1 MQTAPTPDQQLQND
15 VDALRAQF
23 SNTAELYRE
32 TCALMFFRYGQTPT
46 ANRLYQL
53 VRKGSMS
60 APAAALGAFWNS
72 LREQSRVKIDHA
84 DMPDGL
90 KNAAAE
96 LTMSLWR
103 EAKQHAEQTF
113 DAQRSEAADALAQTL
128 TRLGSVQAE
137 LEDLQ
142 KLHAEQQDA
151 LQQARAQH
159 LDAVKEADELRERLS
174 AETAAHR
181 ESINVRDAYA
191 KAQQQAASLREA
203 DLREAFAARE
213 STLREAL
220 AEVQAGLAAAHEDHR
235 RALSAAHAESRDAL
249 SGIQARFDAQHKHNL
264 LELDRE
270 RMRAAQLDKAL
281 MQAQTQLGAK
291 TEAAAA
297 EAAKWHDQSAQWQG
311 KLGALEGRLA
321 AISEERVRADEQR
334 AQEKADA
341 QAAIQAAV
349 DSQRASEQEVLNLR
363 KELASLV
370 EQGRAQGKQTEAR
383 KQPAK

>member
-84 DMPDGL
+84 DMPERL

-113 DAQRSEAADALAQTL
+113 DAQRSEAADAVTQTL
-128 TRLGSVQAE
+128 AKLGAVQAE
-137 LEDLQ
+137 LDGLRGQ
-142 KLHAEQQDA
+142 HAAQQQA
-151 LQQARAQH
+151 LQQARVDH
-159 LDAVKEADELRERLS
+159 LQAVKEADDLRERLS

-191 KAQQQAASLREA
+191 KAQQQAAALREA
-203 DLREAFAARE
+203 D
-213 STLREAL
+213 LREAL

-249 SGIQARFDAQHKHNL
+249 SGIQARYDAQHKHNL

-270 RMRAAQLDKAL
+270 RVRAAQLDKAL
-281 MQAQTQLGAK
+281 AQAQTQLAAK
-291 TEAAAA
+291 TEV
-297 EAAKWHDQSAQWQG
+297 AAKEATRWHDLSAQWQG
-311 KLGALEGRLA
+311 RVGALEGRLA
-321 AISEERVRADEQR
+321 AMTEERQRLDEQR
-334 AQEKADA
+334 KAEKAATEATDR
-341 QAAIQAAV
+341 QAAERM
-349 DSQRASEQEVLNLR
+349 RALEH
-363 KELASLV
+363 ELAGL
-370 EQGRAQGKQTEAR
+370 QAKLAQHDKSAS
-383 KQPAK
+383 A

>member
-60 APAAALGAFWNS
+60 APAAALSAFWNS

-84 DMPDGL
+84 DMPEGL
-90 KNAAAE
+90 KTAAAE

-113 DAQRSEAADALAQTL
+113 DAQRSEAAEAVTQTL
-128 TRLGSVQAE
+128 AKLGAVQAE
-137 LEDLQ
+137 LDGLRD
-142 KLHAEQQDA
+142 LHATQQQA
-151 LQQARAQH
+151 LQQARADH
-159 LDAVKEADELRERLS
+159 LAAVKEGDDLRERLS

-191 KAQQQAASLREA
+191 KAQQQAAALREA

-213 STLREAL
+213 TTLRDAL

-270 RMRAAQLDKAL
+270 RVRAAQLDKAL
-281 MQAQTQLGAK
+281 VQAQSQLAAK
-291 TEAAAA
+291 TEAAAK
-297 EAAKWHDQSAQWQG
+297 EATRWHDLSAQWQG

-321 AISEERVRADEQR
+321 AMTEERVRLDAQR
-334 AQEKADA
+334 TAEKGELDAMHQADA
-341 QAAIQAAV
+341 TRMQALNTELVSLRAA
-349 DSQRASEQEVLNLR
+349 
-363 KELASLV
+363 LA
-370 EQGRAQGKQTEAR
+370 GRDAAQTKPGKTPR
-383 KQPAK
+383 